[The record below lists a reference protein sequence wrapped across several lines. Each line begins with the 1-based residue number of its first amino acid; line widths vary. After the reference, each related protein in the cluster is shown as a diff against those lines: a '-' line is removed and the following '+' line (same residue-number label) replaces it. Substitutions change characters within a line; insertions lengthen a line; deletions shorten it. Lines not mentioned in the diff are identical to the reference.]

1 MVTVLLFFLSI
12 IVFFVGLIKLLV
24 DAIRKKS
31 LKTAVI
37 MISGSFAA
45 FILSIMMV
53 VFSPTTETDKQETTS
68 AEIEQQEADVAVE
81 KEKKAEEKKTEEKK
95 AEEKKTEKKKETKSE
110 EKKPEKKEDE
120 SEAEEPIVEFSYGNK
135 YVKYLRHEISENSMG
150 EDVLIVY
157 YEFTNN
163 DDDNASFDY
172 SFSDSCFQNG
182 VELDHSMFHA
192 NDQTKNS
199 NREIQPGTTVEVAS
213 AFDIGDSRDT
223 VTLEVAPWI
232 TFSSKKLLT
241 LELELDKN

>member
-81 KEKKAEEKKTEEKK
+81 KEKK

>member
-12 IVFFVGLIKLLV
+12 IVFFVGMIKLLV
-24 DAIRKKS
+24 NVIRKKS
-31 LKTAVI
+31 LKTAMI

-45 FILSIMMV
+45 FIVAIILIVS
-53 VFSPTTETDKQETTS
+53 SPVTETDDQETVATES
-68 AEIEQQEADVAVE
+68 EQQEVDATAE
-81 KEKKAEEKKTEEKK
+81 KEKVA
-95 AEEKKTEKKKETKSE
+95 TEKKSE
-110 EKKPEKKEDE
+110 EKKKKEKKSEEKEPEKKESE
-120 SEAEEPIVEFSYGNK
+120 SEEEPITEFSYGDK
-135 YVKYLRHEISENSMG
+135 YAKYLRHEISENSMG
-150 EDVLIVY
+150 EEVLIVY

-163 DDDNASFDY
+163 DDDNASFDD

-182 VELDHSMFHA
+182 VELERSMFHA

-223 VTLEVAPWI
+223 VTLEVEPWI
-232 TFSSKKLLT
+232 SFSSKKLLT

>member
-68 AEIEQQEADVAVE
+68 TESERQEADVAVE
-81 KEKKAEEKKTEEKK
+81 KEKKAEEKK
-95 AEEKKTEKKKETKSE
+95 AEEKKTEEKERKE
-110 EKKPEKKEDE
+110 VGRKKPEKKEDE

>member
-31 LKTAVI
+31 LKTAAI

-68 AEIEQQEADVAVE
+68 AESERQEADVSVE
-81 KEKKAEEKKTEEKK
+81 KEKKTEEKK
-95 AEEKKTEKKKETKSE
+95 AEEKKSEKKRETKSE

>member
-1 MVTVLLFFLSI
+1 MGTVLLFFLGI

-37 MISGSFAA
+37 MISASFAA
-45 FILSIMMV
+45 FILTMMLI
-53 VFSPTTETDKQETTS
+53 VFSSETETGKQETAST
-68 AEIEQQEADVAVE
+68 EIEQQETDVTAE
-81 KEKKAEEKKTEEKK
+81 KEKVA
-95 AEEKKTEKKKETKSE
+95 TEKKSEENEKKEKKSE
-110 EKKPEKKEDE
+110 EKEPEKKEPE
-120 SEAEEPIVEFSYGNK
+120 SEEEPITEFSYGDK

-150 EDVLIVY
+150 EEVLIVY

-163 DDDNASFDY
+163 DDDNASFDD

-182 VELDHSMFHA
+182 VELEHSMFHA

-223 VTLEVAPWI
+223 VTLEVEPWI
-232 TFSSKKLLT
+232 SFSSKKLLT
-241 LELELDKN
+241 LELELD

>member
-12 IVFFVGLIKLLV
+12 IVFFVGMIKLLV
-24 DAIRKKS
+24 NVIRKKS
-31 LKTAVI
+31 LKTAMI

-45 FILSIMMV
+45 FIVAIILIAS
-53 VFSPTTETDKQETTS
+53 SPVTETDDQETVATES
-68 AEIEQQEADVAVE
+68 EQREVDATTK
-81 KEKKAEEKKTEEKK
+81 KEKVA
-95 AEEKKTEKKKETKSE
+95 TEKKKKEKKSE
-110 EKKPEKKEDE
+110 EKEPEKKESE
-120 SEAEEPIVEFSYGNK
+120 SEEEPITEFSYGDK

-150 EDVLIVY
+150 EEVLIVY

-163 DDDNASFDY
+163 DDDNASFDD

-182 VELDHSMFHA
+182 VELEHSMFHA

-199 NREIQPGTTVEVAS
+199 SREIQPGTTVEVAS

-223 VTLEVAPWI
+223 VTLEVEPWI
-232 TFSSKKLLT
+232 SFSSKKLLT